1 MKRSLIFSSRLSLAF
16 GLKILN
22 LIFQIISI
30 IFVAK
35 FFSEKE
41 LGIYYLIMS
50 LFGLQLISDL
60 GFSKTMAIFISHESH
75 KLKLENNLLIGPVR
89 SLSRVILVFNLVLTW
104 FKKSSIILFLIYLFL
119 GSFFFL
125 YKDSNFDLFKLWIL
139 LSLISCFSIFSP
151 LIFGFFEGINNI
163 NRANIF
169 SSAQL
174 IISNLFF
181 LLSIDKFGVYSI
193 LMKSIGGLVILL
205 IYIYYHRKLF
215 EQLTVFRKVEVK
227 LKNQFRDQQKKFA
240 LTSIMGY
247 LALGTFVPFSYYFIS
262 SEFSGKLGFSL
273 QIVNTLSNFLFV
285 FFTINYPLISQDIA
299 ERKYNS
305 ARDKFYFIIKIVL
318 SLYLFGSLMFFA
330 LNDLISF
337 FTNNRLLST
346 NFIIILFISGILL
359 TSVQLLSSYL
369 RLFKKEYFL
378 KHAFF
383 SAIFSI
389 TLLFTIGYN
398 YSENG
403 VFISYLL
410 ITFFQFIYAFIIF
423 IKHSNHAST

>member
-240 LTSIMGY
+240 LTSIMSY

-318 SLYLFGSLMFFA
+318 SLYLFGSIMFFA

-359 TSVQLLSSYL
+359 ISVQLLSSYL

>member
-318 SLYLFGSLMFFA
+318 SLYLFGSIMFFA

-359 TSVQLLSSYL
+359 ISVQLLSSYL

>member
-1 MKRSLIFSSRLSLAF
+1 MKISFINLYRLNLALA
-16 GLKILN
+16 LKVLN

-240 LTSIMGY
+240 LTSIMSY

-359 TSVQLLSSYL
+359 ISVQLLSSYL

-403 VFISYLL
+403 VVISYLL

>member
-1 MKRSLIFSSRLSLAF
+1 MKISFINLYRLNLALA
-16 GLKILN
+16 LKVLN

-359 TSVQLLSSYL
+359 ISVQLLSSYL

-403 VFISYLL
+403 VVISYLL

>member
-359 TSVQLLSSYL
+359 ISVQLLSSYL

>member
-1 MKRSLIFSSRLSLAF
+1 
-16 GLKILN
+16 
-22 LIFQIISI
+22 
-30 IFVAK
+30 
-35 FFSEKE
+35 
-41 LGIYYLIMS
+41 
-50 LFGLQLISDL
+50 
-60 GFSKTMAIFISHESH
+60 
-75 KLKLENNLLIGPVR
+75 
-89 SLSRVILVFNLVLTW
+89 
-104 FKKSSIILFLIYLFL
+104 
-119 GSFFFL
+119 
-125 YKDSNFDLFKLWIL
+125 
-139 LSLISCFSIFSP
+139 
-151 LIFGFFEGINNI
+151 
-163 NRANIF
+163 
-169 SSAQL
+169 
-174 IISNLFF
+174 
-181 LLSIDKFGVYSI
+181 
-193 LMKSIGGLVILL
+193 MKSIGGLVILL

>member
-1 MKRSLIFSSRLSLAF
+1 MALA
-16 GLKILN
+16 LKVLN

-60 GFSKTMAIFISHESH
+60 GFSKTMAVFISHESH

-240 LTSIMGY
+240 LTSIMSY

-359 TSVQLLSSYL
+359 ISVQLLSSYL

-403 VFISYLL
+403 VVISYLL
-410 ITFFQFIYAFIIF
+410 ITFF
-423 IKHSNHAST
+423 

>member
-359 TSVQLLSSYL
+359 ISVELLSSYL

>member
-181 LLSIDKFGVYSI
+181 LLSIDKFGVFSI

-205 IYIYYHRKLF
+205 IYIYYQF
-215 EQLTVFRKVEVK
+215 E
-227 LKNQFRDQQKKFA
+227 
-240 LTSIMGY
+240 IH
-247 LALGTFVPFSYYFIS
+247 
-262 SEFSGKLGFSL
+262 
-273 QIVNTLSNFLFV
+273 
-285 FFTINYPLISQDIA
+285 
-299 ERKYNS
+299 
-305 ARDKFYFIIKIVL
+305 IKIL
-318 SLYLFGSLMFFA
+318 
-330 LNDLISF
+330 
-337 FTNNRLLST
+337 
-346 NFIIILFISGILL
+346 
-359 TSVQLLSSYL
+359 
-369 RLFKKEYFL
+369 
-378 KHAFF
+378 
-383 SAIFSI
+383 
-389 TLLFTIGYN
+389 
-398 YSENG
+398 
-403 VFISYLL
+403 
-410 ITFFQFIYAFIIF
+410 
-423 IKHSNHAST
+423 